1 MLERLAVELS
11 PLLQEQLQPL
21 VTEVAKA
28 GEWRGDMA
36 KEVGSLKQKLAQG
49 SEATDALRS
58 AMEALERGLGP
69 KLLKR
74 AEEEHKRVAAALAEV
89 KAEVKAA
96 LAENR
101 VQFEVIKSEK
111 RVLQRSM
118 SDEKGAAVALLQEKL
133 DTQSRAAE
141 ELGGTLASLRGAH
154 EAAKAQVAR
163 QQAARLVWKGRLP
176 CLRTAHL
183 RPHRTPV

>member
-1 MLERLAVELS
+1 MVSVDRFK
-11 PLLQEQLQPL
+11 QLMVQGI
-21 VTEVAKA
+21 EV
-28 GEWRGDMA
+28 WRRNG
-36 KEVGSLKQKLAQG
+36 
-49 SEATDALRS
+49 R
-58 AMEALERGLGP
+58 
-69 KLLKR
+69 
-74 AEEEHKRVAAALAEV
+74 
-89 KAEVKAA
+89 
-96 LAENR
+96 
-101 VQFEVIKSEK
+101 KSEK

-183 RPHRTPV
+183 RPHRTI